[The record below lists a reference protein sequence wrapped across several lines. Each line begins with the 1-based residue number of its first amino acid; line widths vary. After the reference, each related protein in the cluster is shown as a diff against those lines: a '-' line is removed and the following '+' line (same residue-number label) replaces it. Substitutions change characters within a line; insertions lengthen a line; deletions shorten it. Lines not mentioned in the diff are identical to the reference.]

1 VFVGFLYE
9 LRRRK
14 VPVGAQEAVALAQA
28 LEAGLHDSSLD
39 GFYEVARALMVH
51 NEAHLDAFD
60 QAFLAHFKGVE
71 DEGNAL
77 LGELVGWLEQAAAR
91 DAGDRTPDEEAALK
105 ALEPE
110 ALRQLFEARMR
121 EQERRRQEEKGAG
134 DAQERSAKG
143 LGPQGDAGG
152 DAAQG
157 VGGRRGAM
165 HTADARLYRGYRD
178 DRVLDTRSLGLA
190 LRKLRAFQ
198 REGAFDELDLE
209 GTIDATAR
217 NAGELEV
224 ILRPRRKPST
234 RVLLLMDVG
243 GSMTPHAH
251 LVNRLFSAARKAT
264 HFRELRTHYFHN
276 CVYGSVY
283 RSEGFGEPVSV
294 PELLAECGPHW
305 KLVVVG
311 DALMAPYELLLR
323 AGSAGRYAPDGLEG
337 IVWMM
342 QLANH
347 FERSAWLN
355 PEPPGS
361 WWSPTIRTLRSVF
374 SMFPL
379 TVEGLGEAVGHLTR
393 GGVRK
398 GPALAR

>member
-1 VFVGFLYE
+1 MFVGFLYE

-39 GFYEVARALMVH
+39 GFYEVARALLVH

-71 DEGNAL
+71 DEGKAL
-77 LGELVGWLEQAAAR
+77 VAELLVWLEEAAAR
-91 DAGDRTPDEEAALK
+91 DPSDRTPEEEAALA

-110 ALRQLFEARMR
+110 ALRRLFQTRMR
-121 EQERRRQEEKGAG
+121 EQERQQREGNGEG
-134 DAQERSAKG
+134 DAETKARQGR
-143 LGPQGDAGG
+143 GPQGDAS
-152 DAAQG
+152 DAAEG

-165 HTADARLYRGYRD
+165 KTADARLYRGYRD
-178 DRVLDTRSLGLA
+178 DRVLDTRSLAVA

-198 REGAFDELDLE
+198 RHGAFDELDLE

-224 ILRPRRKPST
+224 ILRPPRKPST

-276 CVYGSVY
+276 CIYGRVY
-283 RSEGFGEPVSV
+283 RSEGLGEPVSV
-294 PELLAECGPHW
+294 GELLAECGPHW
-305 KLVVVG
+305 KLVLVG
-311 DALMAPYELLLR
+311 DALMAPYELLMR
-323 AGSAGRYAPDGLEG
+323 AGAEGRYTPEGVEG

-342 QLANH
+342 QLAQH

-355 PEPPGS
+355 PEPPAS

-374 SMFPL
+374 AMFPL

-393 GGVRK
+393 GGGRK
-398 GPALAR
+398 GPVLVR

>member
-1 VFVGFLYE
+1 MFVGFLYE

-39 GFYEVARALMVH
+39 GFYEVARALLVH
-51 NEAHLDAFD
+51 TEAHLDAFD

-71 DEGNAL
+71 AEGNAL
-77 LGELVGWLEQAAAR
+77 VAELIGWLEDAAAR
-91 DAGDRTPDEEAALK
+91 DPSDRTPEEEAALA

-110 ALRQLFEARMR
+110 ALRRLFQTRMR
-121 EQERRRQEEKGAG
+121 EQERRQREGKGEGDAEARARPGSGPQGEAG
-134 DAQERSAKG
+134 DAAE
-143 LGPQGDAGG
+143 
-152 DAAQG
+152 G

-165 HTADARLYRGYRD
+165 KTADARLYRGYRD
-178 DRVLDTRSLGLA
+178 DRVLDTRSLGMA

-224 ILRPRRKPST
+224 ILRPPRKPST

-243 GSMTPHAH
+243 GSMTPHTH

-264 HFRELRTHYFHN
+264 HFRELRTYHFHN
-276 CVYGSVY
+276 CIYGAVY
-283 RSEGFGEPVSV
+283 RTEGLGEPVSV
-294 PELLAECGPHW
+294 PELVAECGPHW
-305 KLVVVG
+305 KLVLVG
-311 DALMAPYELLLR
+311 DALMAPYELLMR
-323 AGSAGRYAPDGLEG
+323 AGSGGRYTPEGVEG

-342 QLANH
+342 QLAQH

-393 GGVRK
+393 GGMRK
-398 GPALAR
+398 GPVLVR

>member
-1 VFVGFLYE
+1 MFVGFLYE

-14 VPVGAQEAVALAQA
+14 VPVGTQEAVALAQA
-28 LEAGLHDSSLD
+28 LRAGLHDSSLE
-39 GFYEVARALMVH
+39 GFYEVARALLIH

-71 DEGNAL
+71 DAGNAL
-77 LGELVGWLEQAAAR
+77 LEELLEWLEVAR
-91 DAGDRTPDEEAALK
+91 ATNAGERTPEEAAALA

-110 ALRQLFEARMR
+110 ALRQLFEARMHR
-121 EQERRRQEEKGAG
+121 PQRRPGEGN
-134 DAQERSAKG
+134 G
-143 LGPQGDAGG
+143 LGTAGTQASQGSGPRTDGGEASAGT
-152 DAAQG
+152 
-157 VGGRRGAM
+157 GGRRGAM
-165 HTADARLYRGYRD
+165 KTADARLYRGYRD
-178 DRVLDTRSLGLA
+178 DRILDTRSLAVA

-198 REGAFDELDLE
+198 REGALDELDLE
-209 GTIDATAR
+209 ATIDATAK

-224 ILRPRRKPST
+224 VLRAPRKPNT

-251 LVNRLFSAARKAT
+251 LVSRLFSAARKAT

-283 RSEGFGEPVSV
+283 RTEGLGEPVTV
-294 PELLAECGPHW
+294 PELLGECGPHW

-311 DALMAPYELLLR
+311 DALMAPYELMLR
-323 AGSAGRYAPDGLEG
+323 SGAQGRYREDGVEG
-337 IVWMM
+337 VVWMM
-342 QLANH
+342 QMAQH

-355 PEPPGS
+355 PEPPAS
-361 WWSPTIRTLRSVF
+361 WWSPTIRTLRSLF
-374 SMFPL
+374 PMFPL

-398 GPALAR
+398 GARVTR

>member
-1 VFVGFLYE
+1 MFVGFLYE

-14 VPVGAQEAVALAQA
+14 VPVGTQEAVALARA
-28 LEAGLHDSSLD
+28 LEVGLHDSSLD
-39 GFYEVARALMVH
+39 GFYEVARALLIH

-60 QAFLAHFKGVE
+60 QAFLAHFKGVQ
-71 DEGNAL
+71 DQGDAL
-77 LGELVGWLEQAAAR
+77 LAELLDWLAEAEAK
-91 DAGDRTPDEEAALK
+91 DAGERTPEEEAAL
-105 ALEPE
+105 LTLGPE
-110 ALRQLFEARMR
+110 ALRQLFEARLR
-121 EQERRRQEEKGAG
+121 QQPRRQQQGDGTAEEQ
-134 DAQERSAKG
+134 AQEGQGR
-143 LGPQGDAGG
+143 GPRAEGRQEG
-152 DAAQG
+152 Q
-157 VGGRRGAM
+157 GGRRGAM
-165 HTADARLYRGYRD
+165 KTADARLYRGYRD
-178 DRVLDTRSLGLA
+178 DRILDTRSLAVA

-224 ILRPRRKPST
+224 VLRPPRKPST

-283 RSEGFGEPVSV
+283 RTEGFGEPVTV
-294 PELLAECGPHW
+294 PELLADCGPHW

-311 DALMAPYELLLR
+311 DALMAPYELMLR
-323 AGSAGRYAPDGLEG
+323 AGAQGRYTPDGVEG

-342 QLANH
+342 QLAQH

-355 PEPPGS
+355 PEPPAS
-361 WWSPTIRTLRSVF
+361 WWSPTIRTLRNVF
-374 SMFPL
+374 PMFPL
-379 TVEGLGEAVGHLTR
+379 TVEGLGDAVGHLTR
-393 GGVRK
+393 GGVRR
-398 GPALAR
+398 GPTPRR

>member
-1 VFVGFLYE
+1 MFTGFLYE

-14 VPVGAQEAVALAQA
+14 VPVGTQEAVALARA

-39 GFYEVARALMVH
+39 GFYDVSRALLVH

-60 QAFLAHFKGVE
+60 QAFLAHFRGIE
-71 DEGNAL
+71 DRGDAL
-77 LGELVGWLEQAAAR
+77 LEELLGWLEEAAGR
-91 DAGDRTPDEEAALK
+91 PPQDRSPEEEAALEV
-105 ALEPE
+105 LDPE
-110 ALRQLFEARMR
+110 TLRRLFDARMR
-121 EQERRRQEEKGAG
+121 ERERRQREGQGRGQEEARARRGEGQRGEEEGAEAEG
-134 DAQERSAKG
+134 E
-143 LGPQGDAGG
+143 
-152 DAAQG
+152 
-157 VGGRRGAM
+157 GGRRGAM
-165 HTADARLYRGYRD
+165 KTADARLYRGYRD
-178 DRVLDTRSLGLA
+178 DRVLDTRSLGVA

-198 REGAFDELDLE
+198 REGAFDELDVE

-224 ILRPRRKPST
+224 VLRPPRKPST

-251 LVNRLFSAARKAT
+251 LVERLFSAAKKAT

-276 CVYGSVY
+276 CVYGVVY
-283 RSEGFGEPVSV
+283 RTERFAEPVSV
-294 PELLAECGPHW
+294 RELLADCGPHW

-323 AGSAGRYAPDGLEG
+323 SGPYGGYVEGGLEG

-342 QLANH
+342 QLAQH

-355 PEPPGS
+355 PEPPSS
-361 WWSPTIRTLRSVF
+361 WWSPTIRTLRNVF
-374 SMFPL
+374 AMFPL
-379 TVEGLGEAVGHLTR
+379 TVEGLGDAVGHLTR

-398 GPALAR
+398 GPVLHR

>member
-1 VFVGFLYE
+1 MFVGFLYE

-39 GFYEVARALMVH
+39 GFYEVARALLVH

-60 QAFLAHFKGVE
+60 QAFLSHFKGVE
-71 DEGNAL
+71 DEGDAL
-77 LGELVGWLEQAAAR
+77 VEELLSWLEHAAAR
-91 DAGDRTPDEEAALK
+91 EPGERTPEEEAALS

-110 ALRQLFEARMR
+110 ALRRLFQERMR
-121 EQERRRQEEKGAG
+121 EQEQRRREDTGAG
-134 DAQERSAKG
+134 EQKARARTGRGREGEAG
-143 LGPQGDAGG
+143 EAAEGAGG
-152 DAAQG
+152 RQ
-157 VGGRRGAM
+157 GAM
-165 HTADARLYRGYRD
+165 KTADARLYRGYRN
-178 DRVLDTRSLGLA
+178 DRVLDTRSLGVA

-224 ILRPRRKPST
+224 ILRPPRKPST

-276 CVYGSVY
+276 CVYGAVY
-283 RSEGFGEPVSV
+283 KTEGFGEPVSI
-294 PELLAECGPHW
+294 PELLADCGPHW

-311 DALMAPYELLLR
+311 DALMAPYELLMR
-323 AGSAGRYAPDGLEG
+323 AGTHGRYSEEG
-337 IVWMM
+337 VEGVVWMM
-342 QLANH
+342 QLAQH

-355 PEPPGS
+355 PEPPNS
-361 WWSPTIRTLRSVF
+361 WWSPTIRTLRNVF

-398 GPALAR
+398 KGPVLVR

>member
-1 VFVGFLYE
+1 MFVGFLYE

-28 LEAGLHDSSLD
+28 LEVGLHDSSLD
-39 GFYEVARALMVH
+39 GFYEVARALLVH

-60 QAFLAHFKGVE
+60 AAFLAHFKGVQ
-71 DEGNAL
+71 DAGDAL
-77 LGELVGWLEQAAAR
+77 LEEFLGWLEQAS
-91 DAGDRTPDEEAALK
+91 GKEEGERTEEEEAALS

-110 ALRQLFEARMR
+110 ALRRLFQERMAEQARRQREGTGEGEAEARAR
-121 EQERRRQEEKGAG
+121 GGKGPLGEGGTAEGTGGRKGAM
-134 DAQERSAKG
+134 K
-143 LGPQGDAGG
+143 
-152 DAAQG
+152 
-157 VGGRRGAM
+157 
-165 HTADARLYRGYRD
+165 TADARLYRGYRD
-178 DRVLDTRSLGLA
+178 DRVLDTRTLAVA

-224 ILRPRRKPST
+224 ILRPPRKPST

-264 HFRELRTHYFHN
+264 HFRELRTYYFHN
-276 CVYGSVY
+276 CVYGAVY
-283 RSEGFGEPVSV
+283 RTEGFGEPLSV
-294 PELLAECGPHW
+294 AELLAECGPHW

-323 AGSAGRYAPDGLEG
+323 AGPGGRYSQEGLEG
-337 IVWMM
+337 VVWMM
-342 QLANH
+342 QLAQH

-355 PEPPGS
+355 PEAPGS
-361 WWSPTIRTLRSVF
+361 WWSPTIRTLRTVF

-398 GPALAR
+398 GPVLVR

>member
-1 VFVGFLYE
+1 MFVGFLYE

-14 VPVGAQEAVALAQA
+14 VPVGTQEAVALARA

-39 GFYEVARALMVH
+39 GFYDVARAVLVH
-51 NEAHLDAFD
+51 SEAHLDAFD
-60 QAFLAHFKGVE
+60 QAFLAHFKGIE
-71 DEGNAL
+71 DQGNAL
-77 LGELVGWLEQAAAR
+77 VEELLGWLEQAAAR
-91 DAGDRTPDEEAALK
+91 NPGDRTPEEEALLE

-110 ALRQLFEARMR
+110 ALRRLFEERMR
-121 EQERRRQEEKGAG
+121 EQERRREERAG
-134 DAQERSAKG
+134 RGEGEERGRGG
-143 LGPQGDAGG
+143 LGPLGEGG
-152 DAAQG
+152 DQADG
-157 VGGRRGAM
+157 DGGRRGAM
-165 HTADARLYRGYRD
+165 KTADARLYRGYRD
-178 DRVLDTRSLGLA
+178 DRVLDTRSLGVA

-198 REGAFDELDLE
+198 REGLLDELDIE

-224 ILRPRRKPST
+224 VLRPPRKPST

-243 GSMTPHAH
+243 GSMTPHAR
-251 LVNRLFSAARKAT
+251 LVERLFSAARQAT

-276 CVYGSVY
+276 CVYGAVY
-283 RSEGFGEPVSV
+283 RTERFGEPVTV
-294 PELLAECGPHW
+294 RELLADCGPHW

-311 DALMAPYELLLR
+311 DALMAPYELMLR
-323 AGSAGRYAPDGLEG
+323 SGLNGRYTPDGLEG

-342 QLANH
+342 QLAQH

-355 PEPPGS
+355 PEPSGS

-398 GPALAR
+398 GPSVRR

>member
-1 VFVGFLYE
+1 MFVGFLYE

-14 VPVGAQEAVALAQA
+14 VPVGAQEAVALARA

-39 GFYEVARALMVH
+39 GFYEVARALLVH
-51 NEAHLDAFD
+51 SEAHLDAFD
-60 QAFLAHFKGVE
+60 QAFLAHYRGVQ
-71 DEGNAL
+71 DQGDAL
-77 LGELVGWLEQAAAR
+77 LAELLGWLEEAEAK
-91 DAGDRTPDEEAALK
+91 DLSERTPEEEAALL
-105 ALEPE
+105 ALGPE
-110 ALRQLFEARMR
+110 ALQELLAARMR
-121 EQERRRQEEKGAG
+121 QQQRRRQ
-134 DAQERSAKG
+134 
-143 LGPQGDAGG
+143 QGDGTAVEP
-152 DAAQG
+152 AQQG
-157 VGGRRGAM
+157 EGRGPRDEEANQGEGGRRGAM
-165 HTADARLYRGYRD
+165 KTADARLYRGYRD

-198 REGAFDELDLE
+198 RQGAFEELDLD

-224 ILRPRRKPST
+224 ILRPPRKPST

-264 HFRELRTHYFHN
+264 HFRELRTYYFHN

-283 RSEGFGEPVSV
+283 RTEGFADPVTV
-294 PELLAECGPHW
+294 PELLADCGPHW
-305 KLVVVG
+305 KLVLVG
-311 DALMAPYELLLR
+311 DALMAPYELMLR
-323 AGSAGRYAPDGLEG
+323 AGAQGRYSPDGVEG
-337 IVWMM
+337 IIWMM
-342 QLANH
+342 QLAQH

-355 PEPPGS
+355 PEPPAS
-361 WWSPTIRTLRSVF
+361 WWSPTIRSLRNVF
-374 SMFPL
+374 PMFPL

-398 GPALAR
+398 GPRVSR

>member
-1 VFVGFLYE
+1 MFVGFLYE

-14 VPVGAQEAVALAQA
+14 VPVGTQEAMALAQA
-28 LEAGLHDSSLD
+28 LQVGLHDSSLE
-39 GFYEVARALMVH
+39 GFYDVAKALLVH
-51 NEAHLDAFD
+51 NEGHLDAFD
-60 QAFLAHFKGVE
+60 QAFLAHFKGVQ
-71 DEGNAL
+71 DQGDAL
-77 LGELVGWLEQAAAR
+77 LDELLGWLEQAAAK
-91 DAGDRTPDEEAALK
+91 GSEERTPEEEAALS

-110 ALRQLFEARMR
+110 VLRELFERRMR
-121 EQERRRQEEKGAG
+121 EQQRRRGEDGAG
-134 DAQERSAKG
+134 
-143 LGPQGDAGG
+143 AGE
-152 DAAQG
+152 AR
-157 VGGRRGAM
+157 GRRGSGAPGEAGDGPGAETGRNGAM
-165 HTADARLYRGYRD
+165 RTADARLYRGYRD
-178 DRVLDTRSLGLA
+178 DRVLDTRLLGVA

-198 REGAFDELDLE
+198 REGVFDELDIE

-224 ILRPRRKPST
+224 ILRPPRKPTT

-276 CVYGSVY
+276 CVYGTVY
-283 RSEGFGEPVSV
+283 RTERFAEPVTV
-294 PELLAECGPHW
+294 GELLADCGPHW

-311 DALMAPYELLLR
+311 DALMAPYELLMR
-323 AGSAGRYAPDGLEG
+323 AGSHGRYSPDGLEG
-337 IVWMM
+337 VVWMM
-342 QLANH
+342 QLAQH

-355 PEPPGS
+355 PEPPVS

-379 TVEGLGEAVGHLTR
+379 TVDGLGEAVGHLTR
-393 GGVRK
+393 GGVRR
-398 GPALAR
+398 GPVVAR